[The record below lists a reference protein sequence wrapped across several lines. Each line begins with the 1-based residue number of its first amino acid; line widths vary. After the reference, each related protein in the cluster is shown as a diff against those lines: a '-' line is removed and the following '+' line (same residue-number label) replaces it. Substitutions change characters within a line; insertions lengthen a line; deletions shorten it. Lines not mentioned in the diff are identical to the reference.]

1 VVEILV
7 ELLSNIAAAVLAFIA
22 VIIGYGVLA
31 VWVISFFGQLI
42 IPMYEPSNYVH
53 LAMMAVVGSS
63 FGISLM
69 KGKGNDDI

>member
-1 VVEILV
+1 VNRET
-7 ELLSNIAAAVLAFIA
+7 LAI
-22 VIIGYGVLA
+22 IIGYSVLV
-31 VWVISFFGQLI
+31 VWVVSFVGQLL

-69 KGKGNDDI
+69 KGKGPDDRS